1 MSESAGIAGNA
12 TTTKP
17 KPPSARFFDLIVLV
31 FLFILGLAFLS
42 FIYYR
47 GSAGEVEGAERAVRS
62 LRERDATLQEKLDN
76 TMAMAQLD
84 EADARVAHPA
94 LLDRNA
100 NFIGDHADVSWTYGT
115 KSDRNYI
122 SYEVELWRNQ
132 PGNCSL
138 PNADGKK
145 ILQTINQL
153 FWAGCSNGPVKFV
166 ASDPSS
172 MSSRIPPNLD
182 DEMQSGNYSW
192 RVAPIRAASNV
203 DPEDDDAELLS
214 DWSELSSFNI
224 HKSLLHRITETHI
237 VRVGTNFE
245 QDTHFSRRDEG
256 GHEVGFD
263 ISLVRTLVEGCLELT
278 ESGIRYSAS
287 ECAKAVA
294 AARAANFKDGIAD
307 STCRPFD
314 SPTKLCVKFV
324 PVGSWGKWQSILKR
338 KEIDLFI
345 GSVTRAAARERAG
358 IVFTDGYLNY
368 QTKLYVHKT
377 DLVRR
382 PLALSN
388 WLSKDRVV
396 GVIES
401 STNEYLLD
409 HLIEEDFKST
419 LDKKSKLHKFPVR
432 SYPALE
438 SAMERGDLDGI
449 IIDDSF
455 VSKKQTDWVT
465 IPDLVKTNAWQTY
478 TSEYVGPQPDGGAP
492 AEQIAI
498 ATIQDET
505 DSNRGLYSA
514 LQTALKKKEIRAVLL
529 PALCQT
535 FLASSNNSCPV
546 GGSQ

>member
-1 MSESAGIAGNA
+1 MSESEAIAGNA
-12 TTTKP
+12 TTTKA
-17 KPPSARFFDLIVLV
+17 KPSTARFFDLIVLV
-31 FLFILGLAFLS
+31 FLFILTLASLS

-47 GSAGEVEGAERAVRS
+47 GLEGEVEGAERAVRS

-84 EADARVAHPA
+84 EADTRVPHPA

-100 NFIGDHADVSWTYGT
+100 NFIGDHADVSWTYDT

-132 PGNCSL
+132 PGKCSL
-138 PNADGKK
+138 PKGAEKNNSKS
-145 ILQTINQL
+145 TNQL
-153 FWAGCSNGPVKFV
+153 FWIGCSNGPLKFV

-172 MSSRIPPNLD
+172 FSSRIPPNLD
-182 DEMQSGNYSW
+182 DELQSGNYSW
-192 RVAPIRAASNV
+192 RVAPIRVASTV
-203 DPEDDDAELLS
+203 VPEDNDTELLS

-224 HKSLLHRITETHI
+224 HRSLLHRITETHI
-237 VRVGTNFE
+237 VRVGTHFE

-256 GHEVGFD
+256 GREVGFD
-263 ISLVRTLVEGCLELT
+263 ISLVRILVEGCLELT
-278 ESGIRYSAS
+278 ESAIRYNAP

-294 AARAANFKDGIAD
+294 AARAVNFKNGIAD
-307 STCRPFD
+307 STCRPSD
-314 SPTKLCVKFV
+314 NPNKLCVKFV
-324 PVGSWGKWQSILKR
+324 PVGSWGKWESILKR

-358 IVFTDGYLNY
+358 ILFTNGYLNY
-368 QTKLYVHKT
+368 QTKLYAHKT
-377 DLVRR
+377 DLARQS
-382 PLALSN
+382 LALST

-409 HLIEEDFKST
+409 HLKEEDFKS
-419 LDKKSKLHKFPVR
+419 KLHKLSFR

-455 VSKKQTDWVT
+455 VSKKQTDWVS
-465 IPDLVKTNAWQTY
+465 IPDLVKTNAWRTY
-478 TSEYVGPQPDGGAP
+478 TSEYVGPQPDGGP
-492 AEQIAI
+492 PVEQIAI

-505 DSNRGLYSA
+505 DSNGGLYSA
-514 LQTALKKKEIRAVLL
+514 LQTALKKNEIRAILL

-535 FLASSNNSCPV
+535 FLASSNDSCPV
-546 GGSQ
+546 GGAQ